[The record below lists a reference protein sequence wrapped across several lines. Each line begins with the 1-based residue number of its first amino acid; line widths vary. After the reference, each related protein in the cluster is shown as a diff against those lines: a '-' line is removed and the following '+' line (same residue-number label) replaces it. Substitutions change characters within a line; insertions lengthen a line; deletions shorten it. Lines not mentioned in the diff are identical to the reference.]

1 MMTKEE
7 REKLLRSMGGNDTNC
22 VSLGAT
28 PESSTWD
35 ESLASLAKDLERAK
49 NPYSKR
55 SK

>member
-7 REKLLRSMGGNDTNC
+7 RANLLRSMGGNDTNC
-22 VSLGAT
+22 VSLGAI
-28 PESSTWD
+28 PESNTLA

-55 SK
+55 SN